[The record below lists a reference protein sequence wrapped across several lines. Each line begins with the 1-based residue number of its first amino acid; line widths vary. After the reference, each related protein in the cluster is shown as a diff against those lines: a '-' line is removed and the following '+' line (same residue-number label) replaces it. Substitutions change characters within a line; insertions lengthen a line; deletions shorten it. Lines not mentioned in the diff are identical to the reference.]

1 MSSIATGAAG
11 REAAEAT
18 CEPFPSDAIEICIS
32 RSPHFYPLKVTT
44 MHTAS
49 TSKALYALTECPDLV
64 ADGCLCDDRNQLV
77 FVSLWGRDTAVQQF
91 LAQLTLGPAEGG
103 LDQFSLLG
111 EDFTLPVFVH
121 AAESLEKR
129 TTRSLRGTLFG
140 TLLNLWLFEPR
151 CVRPDKAAGSA
162 IVILPKAAPNRI
174 ERLWT
179 VVKEACPVPLLD
191 HWRDTVLE
199 VLTSRAMLFPLSR
212 ALGPLEGH
220 QLTLDVPALTHE
232 IGELIR
238 AGSLGITPDITAIEP
253 SEGCALQGGC
263 DLRRVA

>member
-1 MSSIATGAAG
+1 MSALL
-11 REAAEAT
+11 
-18 CEPFPSDAIEICIS
+18 PPK
-32 RSPHFYPLKVTT
+32 PL
-44 MHTAS
+44 
-49 TSKALYALTECPDLV
+49 YRIDECPDLM
-64 ADGCLCDDRNQLV
+64 ADGCLCDERNQLI

-91 LAQLTLGPAEGG
+91 LARLTLGPAEGG
-103 LDQFSLLG
+103 LDQFSLLA

-121 AAESLEKR
+121 AADSLAKR
-129 TTRSLRGTLFG
+129 TTRALRGTLFG
-140 TLLNLWLFEPR
+140 TLLNLWLFDPR
-151 CVRPDKAAGSA
+151 CVKPDKAAGSA

-174 ERLWT
+174 ERLWS

-220 QLTLDVPALTHE
+220 QLTLDVPALTNE

-238 AGSLGITPDITAIEP
+238 AKSLGLAPVITAIEP
-253 SEGCALQGGC
+253 SAACA
-263 DLRRVA
+263 LRRVA

>member
-1 MSSIATGAAG
+1 M
-11 REAAEAT
+11 
-18 CEPFPSDAIEICIS
+18 
-32 RSPHFYPLKVTT
+32 Y
-44 MHTAS
+44 TAS
-49 TSKALYALTECPDLV
+49 SSNPLYTLAECPDLV

-77 FVSLWGRDTAVQQF
+77 FISLWGRDTAVQQF
-91 LAQLTLGPAEGG
+91 LARLTLGPAEEG
-103 LDQFSLLG
+103 LDQFSLLA

-121 AAESLEKR
+121 GADSLEKR
-129 TTRSLRGTLFG
+129 TTRALRGTLFG

-151 CVRPDKAAGSA
+151 CVRPDRAAGSA
-162 IVILPKAAPNRI
+162 IAILPKATPNRI

-199 VLTSRAMLFPLSR
+199 VLTRREMLLPLSR

-220 QLTLDVPALTHE
+220 QLLLDVPSLTNE

-238 AGSLGITPDITAIEP
+238 AGSLGITPDSNAIAP
-253 SEGCALQGGC
+253 QQGRVLQGAAPCKG
-263 DLRRVA
+263 DYPLRRVA